1 MQRLL
6 GPVFTEGV
14 LVPGIMAIG
23 KALTEPE
30 VSKFVTVGLLAEV
43 EILFSSISNSSFAY
57 LAEKKLLPGY
67 KCVDALQWWIPSS
80 GLASHNT

>member
-6 GPVFTEGV
+6 GPVFTEGI

-30 VSKFVTVGLLAEV
+30 VSQ
-43 EILFSSISNSSFAY
+43 IL
-57 LAEKKLLPGY
+57 
-67 KCVDALQWWIPSS
+67 
-80 GLASHNT
+80 